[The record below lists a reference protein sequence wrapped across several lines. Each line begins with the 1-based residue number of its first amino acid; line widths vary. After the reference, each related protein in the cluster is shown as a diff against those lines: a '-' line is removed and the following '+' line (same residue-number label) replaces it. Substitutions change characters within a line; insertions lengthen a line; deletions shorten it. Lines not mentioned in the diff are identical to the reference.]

1 MERFKDKVAIVTGGG
16 NGLGKVICTRL
27 VKEGAKVVIAEWEPE
42 PLAEVCAE
50 LGGAATG
57 VLTDVSKREQ
67 VDAMVSQAIQKHGH
81 IDLLFSNAG
90 VCDYNLFLEETE
102 ENWDRNFNINTR
114 GTFNVGQAVAREM
127 VRQGTG
133 GSIIN
138 IGSEAYEVVS
148 PATSA
153 YAASKAAIT
162 QLTRVMAVELSR
174 YNIRVNAVGPGPL
187 LTRMTAK
194 SRANPERMESF
205 MKKLVDARYGLPEE
219 AAAVALFLASDE
231 ASFATGGM
239 YFVDGGHRVK

>member
-16 NGLGKVICTRL
+16 NGLGKAICTRL
-27 VKEGAKVVIAEWEPE
+27 VKEGAKVVIAEWEAE
-42 PLAEVCAE
+42 PLAQVCAE
-50 LGGAATG
+50 LGDAVTG

-67 VDAMVSQAIQKHGH
+67 VDIMVWRAMQKHGR

-90 VCDYNLFLEETE
+90 VCAYNIFLEETE
-102 ENWDRNFNINTR
+102 ANWDYNFSINAK

-127 VRQGTG
+127 VKQGKG
-133 GSIIN
+133 GAIVN
-138 IGSEAYEVVS
+138 IASEAYEVVS
-148 PATSA
+148 STTAA

-162 QLTRVMAVELSR
+162 QLTRVMAIELSQ
-174 YNIRVNAVGPGPL
+174 YNIRVNAIGPGPL
-187 LTRMTAK
+187 MTRMTAR
-194 SRANPERMESF
+194 SRSNPERVAHF

-219 AAAVALFLASDE
+219 VAAVALFLASDE